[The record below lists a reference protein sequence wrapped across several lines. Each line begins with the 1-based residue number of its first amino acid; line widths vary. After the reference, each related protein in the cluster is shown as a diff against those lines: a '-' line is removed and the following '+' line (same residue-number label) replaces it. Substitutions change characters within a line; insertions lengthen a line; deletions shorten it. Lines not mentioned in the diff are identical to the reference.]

1 MMVMLVA
8 TAIAVA
14 AMISVVVG
22 NVSSVV
28 KLIVSDVAVFPNSS
42 RA

>member
-1 MMVMLVA
+1 MAMLVA
-8 TAIAVA
+8 TAIAVVA
-14 AMISVVVG
+14 IISVVVG

-28 KLIVSDVAVFPNSS
+28 KLIVSDVAVFSNSS

>member
-1 MMVMLVA
+1 MAVVA
-8 TAIAVA
+8 
-14 AMISVVVG
+14 MSRVVVG

-42 RA
+42 FA

>member
-1 MMVMLVA
+1 MVMPA
-8 TAIAVA
+8 ETAVAVA
-14 AMISVVVG
+14 AMSRIVAG

-42 RA
+42 LA